1 MGHGGTPSVGRSAIT
16 GAAQGFM
23 SAFPDLKVYMDD
35 PLEKQGK
42 MIYK

>member
-1 MGHGGTPSVGRSAIT
+1 
-16 GAAQGFM
+16 M

>member
-1 MGHGGTPSVGRSAIT
+1 
-16 GAAQGFM
+16 M

-35 PLEKQGK
+35 PLENQGE

>member
-1 MGHGGTPSVGRSAIT
+1 MEARRPSAEARLLGPRRV
-16 GAAQGFM
+16 M

-35 PLEKQGK
+35 PPEKQGK